1 MNSSAQ
7 GFPFS
12 RTEDRQGKPLQASAG
27 RQDQFTGT
35 SFAQLEVM
43 KLSFVK

>member
-12 RTEDRQGKPLQASAG
+12 RPEDRPGKSLQASEG

-35 SFAQLEVM
+35 SFEQLGAM